1 MNEILL
7 IGAVVAL
14 AGAAIGLLLVRQS
27 DFVAQPGVEPAGA
40 PVAEAA

>member
-7 IGAVVAL
+7 IGAIVTL
-14 AGAAIGLLLVRQS
+14 AGAAIGLLMVRQS
-27 DFVAQPGVEPAGA
+27 DFVSQPSPEAAGA